1 MKFNRYVWSLYR
13 DSTRGREMI
22 NRAFPRFSR
31 SGVGFGARSQPLS
44 FSIPVY
50 PEVDEGFKG
59 KSQPAFFAP
68 IRLLLDSVFRDSNTF
83 AVAEDRFRELVNEGG
98 FLEWDDDERS
108 GKKLY
113 ASFGGKG
120 YEDEIIGAIG
130 AVSTFLQWR
139 YPDWFV
145 PYYFAHRYIRFEEIC
160 DAFDI
165 PLPPIPGKLQAAAR
179 AMYYLTINR
188 ALQEFRHGNGLS
200 SKELNAFFYDFAPR
214 YLETAIDN
222 ELPPPQRAWFI
233 MAGVGTQED
242 FKFLDQATA
251 TSLSTWRGHR
261 DARRGDIAVVWCSSP
276 RAYLHS
282 LWRIVEDGFDDPL
295 ADWYSLVKI
304 GHPIRVASIKLGDM
318 KAHPVLAASPMVR
331 AHFQG
336 CAGQYF
342 KDQDYVALLEV
353 LTGKGVD
360 VSALPRLDVRVED
373 HGRGLMNERDVERH
387 LIEPLL
393 QRLGYADKD
402 WTRQLRLR
410 MGRGDR
416 VFPDY
421 VIGADWTVGQERGD
435 LVVEAKYRIAT
446 RSDLQEAWIQGRSYA
461 LRLEAKW
468 MMLAALE
475 GVWLFS
481 ADDGFRLEGP
491 SICRWGDL
499 NNPEVFFSIEHSIG
513 KKHLRKR
520 KAP

>member
-13 DSTRGREMI
+13 DSNRGREVI

-31 SGVGFGARSQPLS
+31 SGVGFGARPQPLS
-44 FSIPVY
+44 LSIPVF

-59 KSQPAFFAP
+59 KTQPAFFAP
-68 IRLLLDSVFRDSNTF
+68 IKLLLDFVFRDSNTF
-83 AVAEDRFRELVNEGG
+83 AGAEDRFRELVNEGG

-108 GKKLY
+108 SKKLY

-120 YEDEIIGAIG
+120 YEGEITGAIG
-130 AVSTFLQWR
+130 AISTFLHWR
-139 YPDWFV
+139 HPDWFV
-145 PYYFAHRYIRFEEIC
+145 PYYFAHRYNRFQEIC

-165 PLPPIPGKLQAAAR
+165 LLPAIPGKLQAAAR

-188 ALQEFRHGNGLS
+188 ALQEFRVSNGLS
-200 SKELNAFFYDFAPR
+200 FKEINALLYDFAPR
-214 YLETAIDN
+214 YLETVVDS

-233 MAGVGTQED
+233 VAGVGTQHD
-242 FKFLDQATA
+242 FTFLDQATA
-251 TSLSTWRGHR
+251 TSQSTWRGHR

-276 RAYLHS
+276 RACLHS

-304 GHPIRVASIKLGDM
+304 GYPLRVAPVKLADM
-318 KAHPVLAASPMVR
+318 KSNPVLAGSPMIR

-342 KDQDYVALLEV
+342 RDQDYVALLEV
-353 LTGKGVD
+353 LTEKGTD
-360 VSALPRLDVRVED
+360 VSALPRLDVRAED
-373 HGRGLMNERDVERH
+373 LARGLLNERDVERH

-393 QRLGYADKD
+393 QRLGYAAMD
-402 WTRQLRLR
+402 WTRQMRLR

-421 VIGADWTVGQERGD
+421 VIGADLTVGQERGD

-446 RSDLQEAWIQGRSYA
+446 QNDLREAWMQGRSYA

-468 MMLAALE
+468 LVLAALE
-475 GVWLFS
+475 GIWLLS
-481 ADDGFRLEGP
+481 ADDGFRLEGA
-491 SICRWGDL
+491 STCRWNDL
-499 NNPEVFFSIEHSIG
+499 DRPEVFFPIERSVG

-520 KAP
+520 KSA

>member
-1 MKFNRYVWSLYR
+1 MTFNRYVWSLYR
-13 DSTRGREMI
+13 DSDRGREMI

-31 SGVGFGARSQPLS
+31 SGIGFGARPQPLS
-44 FSIPVY
+44 FSIAVF

-59 KSQPAFFAP
+59 KSQAAFFAP
-68 IRLLLDSVFRDSNTF
+68 VRLLLDFVFRDSNTF
-83 AVAEDRFRELVNEGG
+83 AVAEDSFRELVNEGG

-120 YEDEIIGAIG
+120 YEGEITGAIG
-130 AVSTFLQWR
+130 AISTFLHWR
-139 YPDWFV
+139 YSDWFV
-145 PYYFAHRYIRFEEIC
+145 PYYFAHRYNRLAEIC
-160 DAFDI
+160 EAFDI

-188 ALQEFRHGNGLS
+188 ALQEFRDDNGLS
-200 SKELNAFFYDFAPR
+200 PKELNALLYDFAPR
-214 YLETAIDN
+214 YLETAVDN

-242 FKFLDQATA
+242 FKFLDQANA
-251 TSLSTWRGHR
+251 TSRSTWRGHR

-276 RAYLHS
+276 RACLHS
-282 LWRIVEDGFDDPL
+282 VWRIVEDGFDDPL

-304 GHPIRVASIKLGDM
+304 GHPLRVAPIKLADM
-318 KAHPVLAASPMVR
+318 KANPVLAGSPMIR
-331 AHFQG
+331 ACFQG
-336 CAGQYF
+336 SAGQYF
-342 KDQDYVALLEV
+342 RDQDYVALLEV
-353 LTGKGVD
+353 LAGKGAD
-360 VSALPRLDVRVED
+360 VSALPRLDIRIED
-373 HGRGLMNERDVERH
+373 HGRGLMNERDVEQH

-393 QRLGYADKD
+393 QRLGYADQD

-421 VIGADWTVGQERGD
+421 VIGADLTFGQERGA

-446 RSDLQEAWIQGRSYA
+446 QNDLQEAWIQGRSYA

-468 MMLAALE
+468 LVLAALE
-475 GVWLFS
+475 GVWLLS
-481 ADDGFRLEGP
+481 AGNGFRLDGAAP
-491 SICRWGDL
+491 SRWSDL
-499 NNPEVFFSIEHSIG
+499 DKPEIFFPIERSIG
-513 KKHLRKR
+513 KKHLGKR
-520 KAP
+520 KSA